1 MQHFTRPPPRY
12 GEASLV
18 RELEKRGIGRPS
30 TYANII
36 STVQERGYVTLVDRR
51 FHAEKIGELVT
62 DRLTECFDNLMDYGF
77 TAHLE
82 DELDD
87 IAGGRAAWKTTLDTF
102 YRDFSKKLARAQAQT
117 GGMRPNDPTSTD
129 ITCPT
134 CGRPMQ
140 IRTGGTGVFL
150 GCSGYN
156 LPPKERCIKT
166 MNLIPAED
174 TIEVAD
180 SDGGAAVKRREDAA
194 QADVQGDAEAIEQG
208 DELESL
214 HLRSKRKCPVCGT
227 VMDAYAVD
235 ETRKLHICGNGP
247 DCAGFEIETGQFRL
261 KGYTGPTLVCDKCG
275 AQMQLKTGRFGRYFG
290 CTEPSCKN
298 TRKLLRS
305 GAAAPPR
312 TPPVPMPELR
322 CDKVD
327 DHFVLRDGAAGLFL
341 AASQF
346 PKNRETR
353 APRVNELVP
362 HANELDPKYRHLV
375 DAPRKDPQ
383 GNPAIVRFSRKTGE
397 HYVTSEVVGKATSWR
412 ALWRNGKWLAMSAAT
427 AAAVPGVK
435 GATQQELP
443 KPRRKAR

>member
-1 MQHFTRPPPRY
+1 M
-12 GEASLV
+12 

-36 STVQERGYVTLVDRR
+36 STVQERGYVTLRERR

-62 DRLTECFDNLMDYGF
+62 DRLAESFENLMDYGF
-77 TAHLE
+77 TARLE
-82 DELDD
+82 DELDN
-87 IAGGRAAWKTTLDTF
+87 IAGGRAQWKTTLDTF
-102 YRDFSKKLARAQAQT
+102 YQDFSNKLAKAQAQS
-117 GGMRPNDPTSTD
+117 GGMRPNDPTSTNV
-129 ITCPT
+129 TCPT
-134 CGRPMQ
+134 CGRLMQ
-140 IRTGGTGVFL
+140 IRTGSTGVFL

-156 LPPKERCIKT
+156 LPVKERCTKT
-166 MNLIPAED
+166 MNLIPADD
-174 TIEVAD
+174 TIAVV
-180 SDGGAAVKRREDAA
+180 SDAASSAAKTDDDDVA
-194 QADVQGDAEAIEQG
+194 QADEVVEQG
-208 DELESL
+208 DELESAL
-214 HLRSKRKCPVCGT
+214 LRSKRKCPVCGT

-261 KGYTGPTLVCDKCG
+261 KGYAGPTLDCDKCG

-290 CTEPSCKN
+290 CTDSTCKN
-298 TRKLLRS
+298 TRKLLRR

-312 TPPVPMPELR
+312 PPPVPMPELR

-353 APRVNELVP
+353 APRVMELVA
-362 HANELDPKYRHLV
+362 HGNELDPKYRHLV

-383 GNPAIVRFSRKTGE
+383 GNPSIVRFSRKSAE
-397 HYVTSEVVGKATSWR
+397 HYVTSEVDGKATSWR
-412 ALWRNGKWLAMSAAT
+412 AMWHNGKWQVMTAAAT
-427 AAAVPGVK
+427 AAASSGPAK
-435 GATQQELP
+435 R
-443 KPRRKAR
+443 RRKVG